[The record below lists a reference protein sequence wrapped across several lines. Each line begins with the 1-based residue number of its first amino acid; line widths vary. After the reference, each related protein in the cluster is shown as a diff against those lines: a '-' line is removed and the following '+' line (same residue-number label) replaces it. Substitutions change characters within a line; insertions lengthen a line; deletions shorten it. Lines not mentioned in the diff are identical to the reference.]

1 MSIKHLIAAA
11 LLSCFSVPTLAFF
24 GYFFRIDEAK
34 YLPGDC
40 ITPTDQSLSFYGH
53 YARVT
58 GILSFESTLEPGAYY
73 LYFPVYEA
81 RTPLHPQSI
90 DQQTRRV
97 DHDFCERQQ
106 GSSQPATARLGE
118 K

>member
-11 LLSCFSVPTLAFF
+11 GLAGFSIPALAFF
-24 GYFFRIDEAK
+24 DFFFRIDDAR

-53 YARVT
+53 YARVK
-58 GILSFESTLEPGAYY
+58 GIVSFDGTAETGAYY
-73 LYFPVYEA
+73 LEFPVHQA

-90 DQQTRRV
+90 DQKTERV
-97 DHDFCERQQ
+97 DKDFCKGQ
-106 GSSQPATARLGE
+106 GSAP
-118 K
+118 